1 MKLNNKLNSILKK
14 LNIRFMFIFISITK
28 LPLAIITGLKIQEIN
43 YSVCK
48 TNVSYRFLNKNPF
61 NSTYFAVQSMAAE
74 LSTGA
79 LSLIADEGINS
90 DVSFILN
97 ELRGEFLKKSYGKI
111 EFVCKERNKLHN
123 IVKKAREKNGSQ
135 QEEIVSTIGYDSDG
149 KIISK
154 FEFTCSLKCCSTK
167 L

>member
-48 TNVSYRFLNKNPF
+48 KNVSYRFLYRNLF
-61 NSTYFAVQSMAAE
+61 LTYFAVQSMDAE
-74 LSTGA
+74 LSSGA

>member
-1 MKLNNKLNSILKK
+1 MFKFF
-14 LNIRFMFIFISITK
+14 NINK

-48 TNVSYRFLNKNPF
+48 TNVSYRYLNKNPF
-61 NSTYFAVQSMAAE
+61 NSTYFAVQRMAAE

-79 LSLIADEGINS
+79 LSLIAVEGINS
-90 DVSFILN
+90 DVSLILN
-97 ELRGEFLKKSYGKI
+97 GLRCEFLKKFKGKI
-111 EFVCKERNKLHN
+111 KFVCKEGNKLHN

-135 QEEIVSTIGYDSDG
+135 QEETVSTIRYDSDG
-149 KIISK
+149 EIVSK
-154 FEFTCSLKCCSTK
+154 FEFTWSFKCCSTK